1 MSTCSPPRLHSLMPK
16 PEILAEVGELIRM
29 VRLQSAE
36 CGIWTQHVSQ
46 VPTISSTHPS
56 VGEVPEPLGHPRED
70 LEHGLL
76 PEAAVAA
83 VLRRP
88 LGLVLQCAAVQQLL
102 LQARPRRL
110 HHHRHQ
116 LSLLAQTH
124 LQTPV

>member
-1 MSTCSPPRLHSLMPK
+1 M
-16 PEILAEVGELIRM
+16 
-29 VRLQSAE
+29 
-36 CGIWTQHVSQ
+36 
-46 VPTISSTHPS
+46 
-56 VGEVPEPLGHPRED
+56 PEPLGHPCKY

-88 LGLVLQCAAVQQLL
+88 LGLVLQRAAVQQLL
-102 LQARPRRL
+102 LQTRPRGL

-124 LQTPV
+124 LQTHV

>member
-1 MSTCSPPRLHSLMPK
+1 MPK

-29 VRLQSAE
+29 VRLQRAE

-46 VPTISSTHPS
+46 VTTTTPPSTHPS
-56 VGEVPEPLGHPRED
+56 VGEVPEPLGHPCKY

-88 LGLVLQCAAVQQLL
+88 LGLVLQRAAV
-102 LQARPRRL
+102 
-110 HHHRHQ
+110 
-116 LSLLAQTH
+116 
-124 LQTPV
+124 

>member
-1 MSTCSPPRLHSLMPK
+1 MPK

-36 CGIWTQHVSQ
+36 CGIWTQFMSQ
-46 VPTISSTHPS
+46 VPAICSTHPS
-56 VGEVPEPLGHPRED
+56 VGEVPEPLGHPCKY

-88 LGLVLQCAAVQQLL
+88 LGLVLQRAAV
-102 LQARPRRL
+102 
-110 HHHRHQ
+110 
-116 LSLLAQTH
+116 
-124 LQTPV
+124 

>member
-1 MSTCSPPRLHSLMPK
+1 MPK
-16 PEILAEVGELIRM
+16 PDILAEVGELIRT

-36 CGIWTQHVSQ
+36 CGIWTQHMSQ

-88 LGLVLQCAAVQQLL
+88 LGLVLQCTAVQQLL